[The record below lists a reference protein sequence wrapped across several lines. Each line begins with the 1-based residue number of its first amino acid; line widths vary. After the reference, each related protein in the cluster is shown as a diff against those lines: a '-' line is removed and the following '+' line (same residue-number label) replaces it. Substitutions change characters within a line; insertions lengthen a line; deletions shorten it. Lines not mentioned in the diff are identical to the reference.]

1 MSRPVSRHRLAR
13 PAVCLNVAMLI
24 ALVANAAWAQVTPA
38 AGYTP
43 PDDTPSIK
51 LGAVIFADYTYQQKP
66 TATDADGNQINSSSF
81 NVTRAYINVTGNVS
95 HLVAFR
101 ITPDVVRASVPGTS
115 LDGSITFR
123 IKYAFAQINLDDW
136 MWKGTWVRLGIQQT
150 PYIDFMEGI
159 YRYRFQGTIFEERE
173 GYMSSSDAGISFRT
187 AFPKNYGEVHVGFY
201 NGENYN
207 KPEVNDQK
215 AVMIRGTF
223 RPLPMHSFLRGWRVT
238 GFYIGDNYIRNS
250 ERRRAILNTTF
261 EHKYLNVGF
270 DYLDTKDQTSAKPTT
285 NDLHGKGWAFWM
297 TPKLPHRAN
306 GSSWELLLRYDHL
319 RPNDEVTP
327 VGGTTAPGHGL
338 NERTIAGLAYWFPKQ
353 SSVSAALMFDVE
365 NVMFSDYTP
374 SKPTQQKLFLHGLI
388 SF

>member
-1 MSRPVSRHRLAR
+1 MQRPVSGHRLAG
-13 PAVCLNVAMLI
+13 PAVRLGVAFLI
-24 ALVANAAWAQVTPA
+24 SLAADAGWAQVTPA

-66 TATDADGNQINSSSF
+66 LATDADGNQINSSSF

-95 HLVAFR
+95 HIVAFR
-101 ITPDVVRASVPGTS
+101 ITPDVVRASLPGTS

-123 IKYAFAQINLDDW
+123 IKYAFAQVNLDDW

-150 PYIDFMEGI
+150 PYVDFMEGI

-173 GYMSSSDAGISFRT
+173 GYISSSDAGISFRT
-187 AFPKNYGEVHVGFY
+187 AFPKDYGEVHVGFY

-215 AVMIRGTF
+215 AVMIRGTL
-223 RPLPMHSFLRGWRVT
+223 RPLPMHTVLRGWRVT
-238 GFYIGDNYIRNS
+238 GFYVADNYIANA
-250 ERRRAILNTTF
+250 EKKRAVLNTTF

-270 DYLDTKDQTSAKPTT
+270 DYFDTRDQTSAKPNT
-285 NDLHGKGWAFWM
+285 NDLHGKGWGVWT
-297 TPKLPHRAN
+297 TPKLPHATN
-306 GSSWELLLRYDHL
+306 GSSLELLLRYDHM

-327 VGGTTAPGHGL
+327 VGGTTVPGRGL
-338 NERTIAGLAYWFPKQ
+338 NERMIAGLAYWFPKQ
-353 SSVSAALMFDVE
+353 GSVSAALMFDVE
-365 NVMFSDYTP
+365 NVKFSDDTP
-374 SKPTQQKLFLHGLI
+374 AKPTQQRLFLHGLI